1 MLLDTLCA
9 GLLGDLLEDK
19 GVIRAGEGTI
29 RVRFE
34 FNVASSFD

>member
-19 GVIRAGEGTI
+19 GVIRASEGTV